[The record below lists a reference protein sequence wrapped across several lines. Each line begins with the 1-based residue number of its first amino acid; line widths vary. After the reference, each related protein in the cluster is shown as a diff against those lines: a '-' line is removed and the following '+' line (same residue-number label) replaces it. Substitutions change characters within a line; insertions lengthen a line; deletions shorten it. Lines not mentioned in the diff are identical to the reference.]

1 MKRIMKFTLLA
12 VAVLLLSVSCQKDDP
27 KFWIFVQSILFQE
40 TNPGTGE
47 ATFDLWFGVT
57 GFNEELQTEAVNIS
71 HNGMPLM
78 GISYIPNRY
87 ETVSNPTGNPMDFN
101 GTYLFQAKSKNQS
114 EDSVSGSI
122 TLANTPLAEFDVE
135 DFSYNNYTISCKFKN
150 IDEDAEI
157 CGFYI
162 IPLIDGLPEESKMS
176 AFDLF
181 EESRPGETEYTV
193 SKEFHKQSNYSGV
206 KIYPAIA
213 KMNGSTLQILLGDAL
228 VIE

>member
-40 TNPGTGE
+40 VNPGTGE

-78 GISYIPNRY
+78 GISYIPNSY
-87 ETVSNPTGNPMDFN
+87 ETVSNPTGNPTDFN

-114 EDSVSGSI
+114 EDSISGSI
-122 TLANTPLAEFDVE
+122 TLTNTPLTEFDIE

-150 IDEDAEI
+150 IDEDAEV

-162 IPLIDGLPEESKMS
+162 IPLIDGLPEKSKIGD
-176 AFDLF
+176 FHRF
-181 EESRPGETEYTV
+181 ERNVLEETGYTV
-193 SKEFHKQSNYSGV
+193 SIERPVQNGYNRV

-213 KMNGSTLQILLGDAL
+213 KMNGYTMQILLGDAL